1 MRLNPQET
9 VDLVTFTEE
18 ILNEKLIFCA
28 VARRNKSETYF
39 IVLKQSPHSKA
50 KGFLGLHNCA
60 IAQFHKNI
68 SIIFFSICCIK
79 QPQFTIFKSI
89 RSQTFFKLG
98 VLNIS
103 QYSLESNFFGVSS

>member
-1 MRLNPQET
+1 M
-9 VDLVTFTEE
+9 DLVTFTEE

-39 IVLKQSPHSKA
+39 TILKQSPHSKA

-68 SIIFFSICCIK
+68 SIFF
-79 QPQFTIFKSI
+79 
-89 RSQTFFKLG
+89 FFFLF
-98 VLNIS
+98 V
-103 QYSLESNFFGVSS
+103 VSSNLNSLYSKASVHRRSSN